1 MGDGLMVEVPRKA
14 IVTDSAVGWKLL
26 EDSPKIHG
34 FLAGELAICNFAGKA
49 TPPAA
54 HHRPPIYRSSPL
66 AFVHDDRPPS
76 SADIFSSRL
85 PVCNQT
91 PALLSD
97 NMFASLAFQIVVFFV
112 IFGRLNLKKMTLAS
126 NTNIFSLTLTLIL
139 EPFRT
144 RYTSICNLCL
154 HLGGSRY
161 FLHGTTMQQYYSSYY
176 IPVHGTYTWKE
187 KVSAAIKYHG
197 PCIANNLS
205 HCCFGSVVDSV
216 RVWIS

>member
-1 MGDGLMVEVPRKA
+1 MTA
-14 IVTDSAVGWKLL
+14 A
-26 EDSPKIHG
+26 
-34 FLAGELAICNFAGKA
+34 
-49 TPPAA
+49 PP
-54 HHRPPIYRSSPL
+54 
-66 AFVHDDRPPS
+66 

-112 IFGRLNLKKMTLAS
+112 IFGRLNLKKMTLVS
-126 NTNIFSLTLTLIL
+126 NTNIFSLTLALIFK
-139 EPFRT
+139 PFRT

-154 HLGGSRY
+154 HLGGSKY
-161 FLHGTTMQQYYSSYY
+161 FLHGKTMQQHCSFDN
-176 IPVHGTYTWKE
+176 IPVCGTYNWTE
-187 KVSAAIKYHG
+187 KGSAAVKYHG

-205 HCCFGSVVDSV
+205 HCCFGSMVDSI

>member
-1 MGDGLMVEVPRKA
+1 MTA
-14 IVTDSAVGWKLL
+14 A
-26 EDSPKIHG
+26 
-34 FLAGELAICNFAGKA
+34 
-49 TPPAA
+49 PP
-54 HHRPPIYRSSPL
+54 
-66 AFVHDDRPPS
+66 

-126 NTNIFSLTLTLIL
+126 NTNIFSLTLTLIF

-187 KVSAAIKYHG
+187 EVSAAIKYHG

>member
-1 MGDGLMVEVPRKA
+1 MGDGLMVEVPRKS

-34 FLAGELAICNFAGKA
+34 FLAGELAISRQRQHH
-49 TPPAA
+49 PPPTV
-54 HHRPPIYRSSPL
+54 HRSSPL
-66 AFVHDDRPPS
+66 AFVHDGRPP

-161 FLHGTTMQQYYSSYY
+161 FLHGTTMQQYYSSYC

-187 KVSAAIKYHG
+187 EVSAAIKYHG